1 MNNLKSAPSPWEP
14 EFGDIREVTVCDA
27 DGQIILQCLVT
38 DGDPIAEE
46 REVTREEAEANA
58 YLAAAAPDMY
68 AALEEILNDLDT
80 FPQVAPGVDH
90 PEVFDLKVKLRK
102 ILRKARGENEVS

>member
-14 EFGDIREVTVCDA
+14 DFSDIREVTVCDA

-38 DGDPIAEE
+38 DGDPIWGE
-46 REVTREEAEANA
+46 REITREEAEVNA

-68 AALEEILNDLDT
+68 AELERIEDILEDPEDCGEISLDRIN
-80 FPQVAPGVDH
+80 A
-90 PEVFDLKVKLRK
+90 
-102 ILRKARGENEVS
+102 ILRKARGEK